1 MPRQEY
7 CVDISSYDSKY
18 DDYTS
23 YEETEWFVDY
33 ESALE
38 YFNEI
43 HLEDNEC
50 KELFVYD
57 INEKGDFDNFEIIKY
72 EEKRTIN

>member
-1 MPRQEY
+1 MNKREY
-7 CVDISSYDSKY
+7 CVDISIYDKKY

-43 HLEDNEC
+43 YLEDNEC
-50 KELFVYD
+50 KELWSYE
-57 INEKGDFDNFEIIKY
+57 IKPNGDFDGFELEIV
-72 EEKRTIN
+72 EEKRTSN